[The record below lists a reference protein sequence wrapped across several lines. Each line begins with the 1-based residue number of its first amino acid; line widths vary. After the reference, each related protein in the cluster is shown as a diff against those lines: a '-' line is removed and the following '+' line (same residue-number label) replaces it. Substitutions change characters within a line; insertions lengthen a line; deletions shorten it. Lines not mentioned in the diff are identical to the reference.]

1 MTSSSPMN
9 TDADESGYARFAQEQ
24 DTMDIEAATWL
35 LRRREGLDAAGEA
48 RLQAWLRADP
58 RHATALHS
66 MQATLDTL
74 RQLPAGAGT
83 APDVSTGPDATAHA
97 PARAPGMRHHRPG
110 RRALL
115 ARAAT
120 FASVCMVATGGWLGW
135 SHWQR
140 QPLFEQSFASAR
152 GQQLAVDLPDA
163 GAHGSSLRL
172 DTATRLDARLYRD
185 RREVQLHQG
194 QALFAVA
201 PDAGRPFRVQAGPLR
216 ITVVGTRFSVRH
228 TASGVGAG
236 QTVVAVEH
244 GRVRIDPTDSQAGS
258 ERTTGPAP
266 AFLELG
272 AGQMVVADE
281 AGHLQAVALVPAAAV
296 APWREG
302 RVNFDQTPLAQAIA
316 EFERYGPTL
325 LVVRDPA
332 VAAMR
337 VGGSYGLQQWRHFAE
352 TLPLVLPVRLL
363 RRGEHLVVVAR

>member
-1 MTSSSPMN
+1 MN

-24 DTMDIEAATWL
+24 DPTDIEAATWL
-35 LRRREGLDAAGEA
+35 VRRREGLDAAGEA
-48 RLQAWLRADP
+48 RLQAWLQADP
-58 RHATALHS
+58 RHAQALHG

-83 APDVSTGPDATAHA
+83 APDAAPATGPDATAHA
-97 PARAPGMRHHRPG
+97 HAPAQAPGLRHRRPG
-110 RRALL
+110 RRSLF
-115 ARAAT
+115 ARTAA
-120 FASVCMVATGGWLGW
+120 FATVCMVASGGWLGW

-201 PDAGRPFRVQAGPLR
+201 HDAGRPFRVQAGPLR

-236 QTVVAVEH
+236 QTVVAVEQ
-244 GRVRIDPTDSQAGS
+244 GRVRIDRTDSQAGS
-258 ERTTGPAP
+258 ERTTGAAP

-272 AGQMVVADE
+272 TGQMVVADE
-281 AGHLQAVALVPAAAV
+281 AGHLLAVAPVPAAAV

-316 EFERYGPTL
+316 EFERYGPTA

-352 TLPLVLPVRLL
+352 TLPQVLPVRLVQ
-363 RRGEHLVVVAR
+363 RGEHLEVVAR